1 MNNKG
6 QLNIASIQMVS
17 SSSVETNLDVAE
29 ELVAKAKAA
38 GADLAVLPEYFCLM
52 GHSDTDKVKVRE
64 TFGSGF
70 IQDRLKKITRNHKIY
85 LVAGTIPLSSEQPN
99 KVRNTSLVFDCQ
111 GEVIA
116 RYDKIHL
123 FGFKQGE
130 EEYQESNTIE
140 PGSKPTSF
148 EIQVNDETWRFGLT
162 VCYDLRFPE
171 LYREI
176 GIVDCHI
183 LSAAFTYTTGKS
195 HWEIL
200 LRARAIE
207 NQCYVLASAQ
217 GGRHENGRTTWGQ
230 SMLIDPWGEIKSE
243 LKDGQGFVIGQ
254 LEKSTIREIRAK
266 LPSLQHRTL

>member
-70 IQDRLKKITRNHKIY
+70 IQDRLKKIARNHKIY

-254 LEKSTIREIRAK
+254 LEKSMIHEIRAK

>member
-6 QLNIASIQMVS
+6 QLSIATIQMVS
-17 SSSVETNLDVAE
+17 TSSVETNLNIAE
-29 ELVAKAKAA
+29 KLVADAKAD
-38 GADLAVLPEYFCLM
+38 GAHLAVLPEYFCLM
-52 GHSDTDKVKVRE
+52 GHSDTDKVKIRE
-64 TFGSGF
+64 AFGSGL
-70 IQDRLKKITRNHKIY
+70 IQDRLKEIARNHQIY
-85 LVAGTIPLSSEQPN
+85 LVAGTIPLACDQSD
-99 KVRNTSLVFDCQ
+99 KVRNTCLVFDCQ

-123 FGFKQGE
+123 FGFKQGD

-148 EIQVNDETWRFGLT
+148 EIQINGETWRFGVS

-171 LYREI
+171 LYRQI

-230 SMLIDPWGEIKSE
+230 SMLIDPWGDIKSE
-243 LKDGQGFVIGQ
+243 LKEGQGFVIGQ
-254 LEKSTIREIRAK
+254 LEKSTINEIRAK

>member
-70 IQDRLKKITRNHKIY
+70 IQDRLKKIARKHKIY

-99 KVRNTSLVFDCQ
+99 KVKNTSLVFDCQ

>member
-17 SSSVETNLDVAE
+17 TSSVENNLDIAE

-64 TFGSGF
+64 TFGSGL
-70 IQDRLKKITRNHKIY
+70 IQDRLKKIASNHQIY

-111 GEVIA
+111 GKVIA

-148 EIQVNDETWRFGLT
+148 EIQVNNETWRFGVT

-217 GGRHENGRTTWGQ
+217 GGRHEHGRTTWGQ

-254 LEKSTIREIRAK
+254 LEKSTIHEIRAK